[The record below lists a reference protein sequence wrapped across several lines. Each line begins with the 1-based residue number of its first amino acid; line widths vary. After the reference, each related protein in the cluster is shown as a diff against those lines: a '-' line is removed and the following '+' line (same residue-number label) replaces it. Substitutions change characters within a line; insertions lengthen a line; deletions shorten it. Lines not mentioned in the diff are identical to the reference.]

1 MDGRSVAVKV
11 QRPEIRARIVTD
23 LDILMEVAGF
33 LDRHIDLARRYML
46 QMTIEEFRKAILME
60 LDFRQEA
67 RNLITLGENMK
78 DHELIV
84 IPSPVEAYTTSRV
97 LTMDYIKGEKVTS
110 ILPIGRVDIDGSRL
124 AEALFR
130 AYLKQIL
137 IDGFYHA
144 DPHPG
149 NVFLTD
155 DGRLA
160 LIDLGM
166 VARVSEGLQKRL
178 LRFSLSISEGKSED
192 AVGYAVEIGDK
203 TPAFDEYLFGRHVK
217 SLITQYQ
224 QATIGEIEVGRVILE
239 VLKAAGESGF
249 RFPSELALL
258 GKCLL
263 NLDNIGRTLDP
274 AFDPNAAIRRYA
286 GTLFRQKLLR
296 SLSDVGIYEFAIDS
310 KDLVEHLPRRL
321 GKLSE
326 ILANNEFKITVDAF
340 SEKYLMTGIQKL
352 ANRLSIG
359 MIIAATI
366 IGAALMMRVQTP
378 QFMLF
383 GYPGLAIIFFLIAAV
398 GGLLL
403 AMAVII
409 SDERARKKDRGP

>member
-1 MDGRSVAVKV
+1 
-11 QRPEIRARIVTD
+11 
-23 LDILMEVAGF
+23 
-33 LDRHIDLARRYML
+33 
-46 QMTIEEFRKAILME
+46 
-60 LDFRQEA
+60 
-67 RNLITLGENMK
+67 MK
-78 DHELIV
+78 GHELIV
-84 IPSPVEAYTTSRV
+84 IPSPVEAYTISRV
-97 LTMDYIKGEKVTS
+97 LTMDCIKGEKVTS
-110 ILPIGRVDIDGSRL
+110 ILPIRRLDIDGSRL

-178 LRFSLSISEGKSED
+178 LRLSLSISEGKSED
-192 AVGYAVEIGDK
+192 AVEYAVEIGEK
-203 TPAFDEYLFGRHVK
+203 TPVFDESLFARHVK
-217 SLITQYQ
+217 GMITQYQ
-224 QATIGEIEVGRVILE
+224 KATIGQVEVGKVILE
-239 VLKAAGESGF
+239 VLKVAGESGF

-258 GKCLL
+258 AKCLL

-274 AFDPNAAIRRYA
+274 AFDPNAAIRKYA
-286 GTLFRQKLLR
+286 GTLFRQKMLR
-296 SLSDVGIYEFAIDS
+296 SLSDAGVYEFAFDS
-310 KDLVEHLPRRL
+310 KELVEHLPRRL

-326 ILANNEFKITVDAF
+326 ILANNDFKITVDAF
-340 SEKYLMTGIQKL
+340 SEKYLMMGIQKL

-403 AMAVII
+403 ATAVLI
-409 SDERARKKDRGP
+409 SDERARRKDRGS